1 MRVYRWAIILGLWW
15 AWSTGAASPAR
26 YPYRGVGTTGM
37 VADIVRNVA
46 GEQARVDLIVGE
58 GLDPHQYTP
67 TRGDVLLFQQADI
80 IFYNGL
86 LLEGRMGD
94 ILARMQRRGKP
105 VHAVAEAVVNQFDY
119 SLRDEDGEDDPH
131 LWMDVQAW
139 MKAVEVV
146 TAALAAFDPDHAAL
160 YQQRAAT
167 YRDQLQAL
175 DQYARDVLQSIPSAY
190 RVLVTAHD
198 AFGYLGRAYDVEVR
212 GIQGISTDSEAGLRD
227 IENLVRFLVDRELP
241 AIFVETSV
249 ADRNVRALIEGAR
262 ARGHTVVIGG
272 ELFSDAMGPPGS
284 YEGTYIGMIDH
295 NVTTIARALG
305 GEAPER
311 GWQGKL
317 QRR

>member
-1 MRVYRWAIILGLWW
+1 MSYRWILLLGLLWC
-15 AWSTGAASPAR
+15 SPLGAASSDHD
-26 YPYRGVGTTGM
+26 PYRVVGTTGM

-46 GEQARVDLIVGE
+46 GGLAKVDMIVGE
-58 GLDPHQYTP
+58 GVDPHQYTP
-67 TRGDVLLFQQADI
+67 TRGDVLLFQQADL

-94 ILARMQRRGKP
+94 ILARMRRRGKP
-105 VHAVAEAVVNQFDY
+105 VHAVAEAVVAQFDY
-119 SLRDEDGEDDPH
+119 SLRAEDGEDDPH

-139 MKAVEVV
+139 IMAVEVV
-146 TAALAAFDPDHAAL
+146 TAALAEFDPENTAL
-160 YQQRAAT
+160 YRERAGT
-167 YRDQLQAL
+167 YVDKLKEL
-175 DQYARDVLQSIPSAY
+175 DQYARSVLQSIPEEY
-190 RVLVTAHD
+190 RALVTAHD
-198 AFGYLGRAYDVEVR
+198 AFGYLGNAYGVEVR

-227 IENLVRFLVDRELP
+227 IENLVRFLVERQIP

-272 ELFSDAMGPPGS
+272 ELFSDAMGPAGR

-317 QRR
+317 RAR